1 MKEKA
6 PIGLETTWKPAVST
20 LAVAVQLCLSSSLS
34 TTFTTWSL
42 FSVLCYYAD
51 MDGHRSSILAGF
63 ACYSEREMRLRT
75 RPWCICLLV
84 VHRRAPSTLSPVIF
98 VRSAG
103 STAVML

>member
-1 MKEKA
+1 MKGKA
-6 PIGLETTWKPAVST
+6 PIGLEMTRKPALST

-63 ACYSEREMRLRT
+63 ACYSERLDCGLGRGASTCLSSTDGHLGRFHLSSSSAPRDRLQ
-75 RPWCICLLV
+75 
-84 VHRRAPSTLSPVIF
+84 S
-98 VRSAG
+98 
-103 STAVML
+103 ML